1 MSSTRWAVSSS
12 CPETTTSTE
21 HCKSF
26 YMPNSEP
33 KRFLTNNLNSE
44 SCEADVAYPPGWYPT
59 ATVNGTPVFSTFAQR
74 YTGTLSGG
82 SVYTVGDLTT
92 PTAPYSTPSSSN
104 CVTTSTIANGIALSG
119 NTVPGSGSQTT
130 GGTSKPTAGTPTGTA
145 GASNGGST
153 GTSASSKLQR
163 DGGLEIIMVTFWAVV
178 AGMGAVVVFA

>member
-1 MSSTRWAVSSS
+1 
-12 CPETTTSTE
+12 
-21 HCKSF
+21 
-26 YMPNSEP
+26 MPNSQP
-33 KRFLTNNLNSE
+33 KLVLTNNVDLNSE

-119 NTVPGSGSQTT
+119 NTGAPVPGSGSQTT
-130 GGTSKPTAGTPTGTA
+130 GGTSKPTAGTPTGTT

-153 GTSASSKLQR
+153 GTSAGSKLQR
-163 DGGLEIIMVTFWAVV
+163 DGGLEMIMITLWAVV
-178 AGMGAVVVFA
+178 AGMGAVVVFS